1 MRASRH
7 AAIEKP
13 PVMPFEL
20 HHAVQILKSGG
31 IVACPTEAVYG
42 LSCDPMQQSAVERL
56 LTIKNR
62 DIGKGL
68 ILVASSIEQ
77 IPSFVTIPD
86 IRRVSILQSWPGPVT
101 WLLPATAAAPAWI
114 RGDHDTIAMRIT
126 AHPEMAALCDAFGN
140 CLVSTSANLSGLP
153 PARSALQVQ
162 QQLGKQ
168 IDLIL
173 HAETGASHK
182 PTTIRDAVTG
192 KIIR

>member
-1 MRASRH
+1 MTPVKLRQ
-7 AAIEKP
+7 AA
-13 PVMPFEL
+13 
-20 HHAVQILKSGG
+20 QILKAGG

-42 LSCDPMQQSAVERL
+42 LSCDPLQQSAVERL
-56 LTIKNR
+56 LAIKKR
-62 DIGKGL
+62 DVAKGL
-68 ILVASSIEQ
+68 ILVASTIEQ

-86 IRRVSILQSWPGPVT
+86 KQSAAILQSWPGPVT

-126 AHPEMAALCDAFGN
+126 AHPVMAALCEAFGN
-140 CLVSTSANLSGLP
+140 CLVSTSANISGLP

-173 HAETGASHK
+173 HAETGTSNK
-182 PTTIRDAVTG
+182 PTTIRDAITG
-192 KIIR
+192 KTVRG